1 MLFNNAPIFLA
12 IKYRLTQNWF
22 SLMDVGKVLW
32 GVFLQTLIGATANL
46 KGGRRELVCL
56 RWGPLLM
63 GAPGM
68 CASVY
73 EGSAVCHST
82 DTVCTLCHPGLKT
95 QCSPCSLPLFV
106 SLLPSLPFYSSC
118 YCSLSASAAKFGIA
132 NCACVQLCTGR
143 LTTWLSLLLC
153 RTVVCVLE
161 CRASWQ
167 LCRWDINTH
176 MHTSEFRKLFR
187 PF

>member
-1 MLFNNAPIFLA
+1 
-12 IKYRLTQNWF
+12 
-22 SLMDVGKVLW
+22 
-32 GVFLQTLIGATANL
+32 
-46 KGGRRELVCL
+46 
-56 RWGPLLM
+56 M

-143 LTTWLSLLLC
+143 LTTWLSLLL
-153 RTVVCVLE
+153 RGIVVCVGVQSELATVQM
-161 CRASWQ
+161 RYQ
-167 LCRWDINTH
+167 HTH
-176 MHTSEFRKLFR
+176 MHTSEFRQLFR